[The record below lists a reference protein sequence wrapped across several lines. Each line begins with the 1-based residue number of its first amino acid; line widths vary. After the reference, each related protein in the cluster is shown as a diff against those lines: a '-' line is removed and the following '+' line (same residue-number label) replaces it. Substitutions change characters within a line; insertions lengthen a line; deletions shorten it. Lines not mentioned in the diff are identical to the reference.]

1 MTACAALEGVRCA
14 LYDTLPEY
22 AELFTPHKCEL
33 CCVTSCYKLITSDR
47 EVQARRPFEKI
58 QRCRDNRLTMGKG
71 DDVRAADD
79 KGAASLDCFHC
90 ARPSDNVDS
99 HGLTQPVSPKSPM
112 SLPASMELSPKSSMS
127 PLPAAM
133 ELEIVTETAT
143 TAELLERDAAQRDAE
158 APGECGCG

>member
-1 MTACAALEGVRCA
+1 M
-14 LYDTLPEY
+14 
-22 AELFTPHKCEL
+22 
-33 CCVTSCYKLITSDR
+33 TSCYKLITSDR